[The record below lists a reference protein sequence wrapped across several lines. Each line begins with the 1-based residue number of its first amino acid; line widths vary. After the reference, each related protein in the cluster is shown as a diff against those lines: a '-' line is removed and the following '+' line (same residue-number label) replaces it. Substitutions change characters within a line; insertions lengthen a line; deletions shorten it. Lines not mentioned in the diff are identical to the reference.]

1 MEITGGRV
9 RLKLR
14 LLLIIV
20 GYVLVLAACGKASQE
35 DVVSKA
41 HEKWNDTKG
50 YEIEATMEVR
60 TGVEPRTYDVTVW
73 HTKPDFYRVTVQE
86 QGEDVTQMIVRNEEG
101 VFVVTPALQKS
112 YKFQSD
118 WPKGNSQAYLI
129 GGLAEDLKEDK
140 AATMTEQENVYV
152 FEVAT
157 RNHEKTALP
166 IEQIEIDK
174 KTMLPTRVVLLNEAL
189 EEKVVV
195 TFQKVTLNTKR
206 QAAEYAVEKFSE
218 KEEKIATSADIV
230 DKDFSTYY
238 PLLNWEHTKLVDEKK
253 LAINND
259 QAQRVILT
267 FEGEKP
273 FTLFQQPASASTSLV
288 PVMSPGDPADLG
300 YTIGAVT
307 DHSISWEK
315 DGISFF
321 IASTQLSREE
331 MMEVAMTVSMG
342 AEK

>member
-1 MEITGGRV
+1 M
-9 RLKLR
+9 LKLR
-14 LLLIIV
+14 MLLLLI
-20 GYVLVLAACGKASQE
+20 GYVLILTACGKASQE
-35 DVVSKA
+35 DVVDKA

-60 TGVEPRTYDVTVW
+60 TGAEPRTYDVVVW
-73 HTKPDFYRVTVQE
+73 HTKPDFYRVTVKE

-140 AATMTEQENVYV
+140 TATMTEQEDAYL

-166 IEQIEIDK
+166 IEQIEINK
-174 KTMLPTRVVLLNEAL
+174 KTMLPTRVSLLNEAL

-195 TFQKVTLNTKR
+195 TFNEVKLGTKR
-206 QAAEYAVEKFSE
+206 QASEYAVEKFSE
-218 KEEKIATSADIV
+218 KEEKLATTADIV
-230 DKDFSTYY
+230 QKDFSTYY
-238 PLLNWEHTKLVDEKK
+238 PTLNWTHTKLVDEKNL
-253 LAINND
+253 LADNNETK
-259 QAQRVILT
+259 RVILT

-273 FTLFQQPASASTSLV
+273 FTLFQQPALTTKSVV
-288 PVMSPGDPADLG
+288 PVMSPGDLADLG
-300 YTIGAVT
+300 DTIGAIT

-331 MMEVAMTVSMG
+331 MIEVAMTVSVG
-342 AEK
+342 SEK

>member
-1 MEITGGRV
+1 M
-9 RLKLR
+9 KLR
-14 LLLIIV
+14 MLLL
-20 GYVLVLAACGKASQE
+20 LVSLFILTACGEASQE
-35 DVVSKA
+35 DVVDEA

-60 TGVEPRTYDVTVW
+60 TGTEPRTYDVVVW
-73 HTKPDFYRVTVQE
+73 HTKPDFYRVTVKE

-112 YKFQSD
+112 YKFKSD

-129 GGLAEDLKEDK
+129 GGLADDLKEDK
-140 AATMTEQENVYV
+140 AATMTEQEDAYL

-166 IEQIEIDK
+166 IEQIEINK
-174 KTMLPTRVVLLNEAL
+174 KTMLPTRVSLLNEAL

-195 TFQKVTLNTKR
+195 TFNEVKLGTKR

-218 KEEKIATSADIV
+218 KEEKIATATDIV
-230 DKDFSTYY
+230 EKDFSTYY
-238 PLLNWEHTKLVDEKK
+238 PILNWTHTKLVDEKK
-253 LAINND
+253 VALDNTD
-259 QAQRVILT
+259 MQRIILT

-273 FTLFQQPASASTSLV
+273 FTLFQQPALATSSVV

-300 YTIGAVT
+300 YTIGAIT

-321 IASTQLSREE
+321 MASTQLSREE
-331 MMEVAMTVSMG
+331 MMEVAMTVSVD
-342 AEK
+342 AKK